1 MNKDILTK
9 FISRKLGVAGTAI
22 GIIATLPI
30 DPMTKGIIIGVIAL
44 GYVIVEGIAD
54 IKKSNKIKYTA
65 GDLSVEKPFE
75 KKDKE

>member
-9 FISRKLGVAGTAI
+9 FVSRKLGVAGGAI

-30 DPMTKGIIIGVIAL
+30 DPLSKGIIIGIVAL

-54 IKKSNKIKYTA
+54 IKK
-65 GDLSVEKPFE
+65 G
-75 KKDKE
+75 KK